1 MLDRL
6 VLATQNPG
14 KVAELAGLLAP
25 AGVRVLGLA
34 DLPGPFPEPDETGDT
49 FDANATIKA
58 LAYAAATG
66 LPCIADDSGLVVD
79 ALAGAPGV
87 ISSHYAT
94 DGRPDERT
102 REQRDHANNARIL
115 RELDGVPP
123 ERRAARFICVMALA
137 VPPSPG
143 GPTEPTVLALTRGSF
158 EGRIGARPQVPRG
171 SGGFGYDPLFLVAP
185 DFARTSAE
193 LSKPEKN
200 ALSHRGAA
208 SRALLAEIARI
219 RGG

>member
-58 LAYAAATG
+58 IAYAAATG

-79 ALAGAPGV
+79 ALDGAPGV

-123 ERRAARFICVMALA
+123 ERRAARFVCVMVLA
-137 VPPSPG
+137 DANG
-143 GPTEPTVLALTRGSF
+143 HVLALIRGSF
-158 EGRIGARPQVPRG
+158 EGRIGTPPDVPRG
-171 SGGFGYDPLFLVAP
+171 SNGFGYDPLFLVAP
-185 DFARTSAE
+185 HFTRTSAE
-193 LSKPEKN
+193 LAKAEKN

-208 SRALLAEIARI
+208 SRAMLDQLTHLTNSSR
-219 RGG
+219 